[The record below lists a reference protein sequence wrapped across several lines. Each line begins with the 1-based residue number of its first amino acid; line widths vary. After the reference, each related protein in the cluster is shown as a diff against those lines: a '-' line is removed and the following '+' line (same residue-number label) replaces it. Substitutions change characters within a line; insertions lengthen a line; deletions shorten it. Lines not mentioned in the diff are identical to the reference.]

1 VADTRRRPRKFDRS
15 KPVGRFL
22 HWLTGIFFDEGTATL
37 PWRIFRSSAVCA
49 VYYWLFRDLLG
60 FGVWI
65 FLGALAAQLFKRIV
79 VDLLAEM
86 GWQMRRAALE
96 PLSGKHYQFQ
106 SFQFQVVE
114 DDDHCRWIPT
124 EKVRQVIGQ
133 LASDEA
139 LAKLFPCGHQR
150 MGQAQK
156 GYLRDDAL
164 MAHLAGAHSSQG
176 IKFKNWIERN
186 IAFPARKIRERK
198 GIVIRAA
205 TAERED

>member
-1 VADTRRRPRKFDRS
+1 MYEIRRPSNFDRS
-15 KPVGRFL
+15 KPLGRCL
-22 HWLTGIFFDEGTATL
+22 HWLKDIFLDEGTATL
-37 PWRIFRSSAVCA
+37 PLRIIRSSAVCA
-49 VYYWLFRDLLG
+49 VYYWLCKDLFG
-60 FGVWI
+60 PGVWI

-106 SFQFQVVE
+106 NFQFQVIE

-124 EKVRQVIGQ
+124 EKVREIIGQ

-139 LAKLFPCGHQR
+139 LVRLFPSGHQR
-150 MGQAQK
+150 LGDEKK

-164 MAHLAGAHSSQG
+164 MAHLAGAHSSQA

-186 IAFPARKIRERK
+186 VAFPARRIRQRK
-198 GIVIRAA
+198 GVVIRAA
-205 TAERED
+205 SAERED